1 MVDTN
6 ELKNGFLIDDLILYS
21 DLNWYEKTVLSDICN
36 ICKDDDAVYYKL
48 NQTIADMMRLSTK
61 SISRVMSSL
70 KEKGLISLKISH
82 PYKNIKA
89 MRRITPIYI
98 NIKKLS
104 INNNSP
110 INK

>member
-1 MVDTN
+1 
-6 ELKNGFLIDDLILYS
+6 
-21 DLNWYEKTVLSDICN
+21 
-36 ICKDDDAVYYKL
+36 
-48 NQTIADMMRLSTK
+48 
-61 SISRVMSSL
+61 MSSL